1 MRSPRKNVLNLRGT
15 TAIYDQ
21 SATKRL
27 PYAVQVQN
35 WINEV
40 NVDQSVT
47 LEGGTDATI
56 LPPVVWDGTSYA
68 SPGKAAD
75 GKYYIGEPSELA
87 GWVKQKTGGDAVLV
101 RDLDL
106 NNKAWPVSTET
117 TAITGSFDG
126 CSHTVS
132 NLKCQTYA
140 VEADGEQGVAYDN
153 KKQNAG

>member
-1 MRSPRKNVLNLRGT
+1 MITVKDSRIYSYNDPETDTNIQYAAQLRSPRKNVLNLRGT

-68 SPGKAAD
+68 SPSKAAD
-75 GKYYIGEPSELA
+75 GNI
-87 GWVKQKTGGDAVLV
+87 
-101 RDLDL
+101 
-106 NNKAWPVSTET
+106 
-117 TAITGSFDG
+117 I
-126 CSHTVS
+126 
-132 NLKCQTYA
+132 
-140 VEADGEQGVAYDN
+140 
-153 KKQNAG
+153 